1 MADINWNDLAE
12 NAASQTDAEL
22 NTQMASLTSLNVSEI
37 NDFITQ
43 SKITNANAI
52 KVLQEIHNATSSNDQ
67 KASAISNINNGVGFL
82 IRLVSK
88 VV

>member
-1 MADINWNDLAE
+1 MSDINWNDLAQ

-22 NTQMASLTSLNVSEI
+22 NTKMASLTSLKVTEI
-37 NDFITQ
+37 DAFIAE
-43 SKITNANAI
+43 SSITNTNAI
-52 KVLQEIHNATSSNDQ
+52 KVLQEINNATTSNNQ
-67 KASAISNINNGVGFL
+67 KANAISNINNGVGFL

>member
-1 MADINWNDLAE
+1 MSDINWNDLAE
-12 NAASQTDAEL
+12 NAASQTDAAL
-22 NTQMASLTSLNVSEI
+22 STQMASLTNLKVSEI
-37 NDFITQ
+37 DAFIAQ
-43 SKITNANAI
+43 SSITNANAI
-52 KVLQEIHNATSSNDQ
+52 KVLQEINNATTSNEQ

>member
-1 MADINWNDLAE
+1 MGDINWNDLAE

-52 KVLQEIHNATSSNDQ
+52 KVLQEINNATSSNDQ

>member
-1 MADINWNDLAE
+1 MGDINWNDLAK

-52 KVLQEIHNATSSNDQ
+52 KVLQEINNATSSNDQ